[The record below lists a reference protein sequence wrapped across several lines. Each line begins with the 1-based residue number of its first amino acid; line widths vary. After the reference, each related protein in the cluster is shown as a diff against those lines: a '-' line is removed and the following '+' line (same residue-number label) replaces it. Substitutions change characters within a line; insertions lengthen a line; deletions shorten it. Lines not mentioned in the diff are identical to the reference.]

1 MKMTILVLTNILLS
15 VVAFAGG
22 NGSGTMSMTAAGLTS
37 PSQEF
42 VKFEGMDR
50 SEIVFQYGVANARDE
65 VFTRRF
71 RLRAEEL
78 PSDRVLGALKASRT
92 LNQWIEIK

>member
-1 MKMTILVLTNILLS
+1 MKNIMILLS
-15 VVAFAGG
+15 GFLLSLSVPAG
-22 NGSGTMSMTAAGLTS
+22 NGGGTMSMTAAGLIS

-50 SEIVFQYGVANARDE
+50 SEIIFQYGTANSRDE
-65 VFTRRF
+65 VFTHRF

-78 PSDRVLGALKASRT
+78 PSDRVLGALKASKT
-92 LNQWIEIK
+92 LNQWIEISD